1 MITLVFFLL
10 YVFDI
15 LVIILSIMYNSNT
28 LKEMRFMKFV
38 VKLLKK
44 LFGLILKGIYLLGV
58 GLVYLSS
65 YILGPLLYF
74 VIGCFLYSLFT
85 ATWIHIFLLG
95 GLLVIGV
102 ILFFA
107 YSNMLFLIDK
117 FANYL
122 LSNDSPNI
130 KKCVI

>member
-1 MITLVFFLL
+1 
-10 YVFDI
+10 
-15 LVIILSIMYNSNT
+15 
-28 LKEMRFMKFV
+28 MKFV

-44 LFGLILKGIYLLGV
+44 LLGLVLKGIYLLGF

-85 ATWIHIFLLG
+85 ATWIHVFLLG

-102 ILFFA
+102 ILFLT
-107 YSNMLFLIDK
+107 YSNILFFIEDWGNK
-117 FANYL
+117 
-122 LSNDSPNI
+122 LS
-130 KKCVI
+130 

>member
-1 MITLVFFLL
+1 
-10 YVFDI
+10 
-15 LVIILSIMYNSNT
+15 MYNSNT

-44 LFGLILKGIYLLGV
+44 LLGLVLKGIYLLGF

-85 ATWIHIFLLG
+85 ATWIHVFLLG

-102 ILFFA
+102 VLFLA
-107 YSNMLFLIDK
+107 YSNILYYVD
-117 FANYL
+117 N
-122 LSNDSPNI
+122 LSNRLLKNR
-130 KKCVI
+130 